1 MHRSRRAAK
10 NGEDLGTL
18 IIWCGRKVDVGR
30 QCPTSDFVHN
40 KPGSM
45 FLTGQV
51 EYCLYH
57 EWLGSCLGVVMK
69 SSMSFK
75 CGPFPSNIHLTST
88 WRHSHHKISQ
98 AFPIFCHSSTSVYYT
113 DHSIMLF
120 NFVHVIQIARFVSCT
135 VCSQAPL
142 TTLHMPNSAKMCLLY
157 MNKCNNS
164 LLTG

>member
-18 IIWCGRKVDVGR
+18 IIWCGRKVDVG
-30 QCPTSDFVHN
+30 
-40 KPGSM
+40 GSAQLQILCTINLEVS
-45 FLTGQV
+45 FSPIKSST
-51 EYCLYH
+51 LYH
-57 EWLGSCLGVVMK
+57 EWLGFCLGVVMK
-69 SSMSFK
+69 SGMLFE
-75 CGPFPSNIHLTST
+75 CGPLPSNIHLTST
-88 WRHSHHKISQ
+88 WRHSHHKI
-98 AFPIFCHSSTSVYYT
+98 FHFCHSSTSVYYT

-142 TTLHMPNSAKMCLLY
+142 TTVHMPNSAKMCLLY
-157 MNKCNNS
+157 MNKSNNS